1 MERFSL
7 NYSHA
12 DYDEAD
18 HYSSNVTFNVES
30 AYLWDV
36 LEKVEQFL
44 RGAGFFFDGNLKV
57 VAKNE
62 MIVPTSFVNDSINKE
77 AYRHTDV
84 GSPVEVTKSF
94 EQGINITNVEQTAV

>member
-7 NYSHA
+7 NYSHG

-18 HYSSNVTFNVES
+18 HYASNVTFNVES

-62 MIVPTSFVNDSINKE
+62 MIVPTSFVNDSINKD

-94 EQGINITNVEQTAV
+94 EQGINITNVGQTAV

>member
-1 MERFSL
+1 MERFSFRYDHG
-7 NYSHA
+7 N
-12 DYDEAD
+12 YDEAD
-18 HYSSNVTFNVES
+18 YYESNVTFNVQS

-62 MIVPTSFVNDSINKE
+62 MIVPTSFVSDSINKE